1 MPSEVNSADS
11 HVVEQLLSI
20 PQYTVR
26 HPEKSA
32 LLLQELTDLT
42 RYHQKGCEAYQHI
55 LTGLGQ
61 ADVAAPSSLCD
72 VPFLPVRLFKSL
84 KLQSV
89 KDSDILKTLTSSG
102 TTSQQVSRIA
112 VDRITAQLQT
122 KALASIITSFI
133 GPKRLPMIIVDS
145 TATLRNRES
154 LNARGAGLVGLSNF
168 GRDHLYALDDQ
179 MRLNT
184 HALQT
189 FLDKH
194 QGERVLIFGFTF
206 MVWQYLYQELRR
218 TGATISFA
226 QAVLIHSG
234 GWKKLQDQQVDNA
247 SFKSALRDICGIQK
261 VHNFYGMVEQVGSI
275 YMECEQ
281 GYFHAPNVA
290 DVLIR
295 DYRDWSVSPT
305 GTPGLLQTLSLLPR
319 SYPGHS
325 LLTDDLAIVHGVDDC
340 PCGRTGTRFT
350 VQGRMQRAELRGCS
364 DTHAFGVGQA
374 EGGADQVRQFLP
386 SATSTATIE
395 TLCSPTFFQRRPMS
409 TFDPL
414 TIECLDAISS
424 HLLKRS
430 EVKQFPELVSLAF
443 WLRKANIH
451 AIVQDFRKT
460 VGPHELTMPL
470 GIVFHIAPSNVDTI
484 FLYSWALSLLAGN
497 LNVIRIS
504 QNGGEQLG
512 VLIGVLQQM
521 FGESRWGAIAER
533 NIVLTYPRDER
544 INRFLSRHADAR
556 VIWGGDETVQTIRSL
571 PAKPRTKDIP
581 FADKVSATVI
591 NALPYLQA
599 SEATMATWVRSFYND
614 AYQFNQLACSSPH
627 FVLFVGTPDLCE
639 EASHSFWTR
648 LAKEVARQQQ
658 EEPMSSVADK
668 LVGTY
673 ELLACTPNAR
683 RTWHTASPSPV
694 VSRIP
699 LNALPSARTR
709 VAGGFFL
716 ECFLE
721 QLTDLA
727 LVVQP
732 GDQTLG
738 YIGFTQHEME
748 SAAKTLCAQGIDRIV
763 PVGQALAFGPV
774 WDGYVLLSELT
785 RRVAI
790 S

>member
-1 MPSEVNSADS
+1 MPFEINSAES
-11 HVVEQLLSI
+11 LVVDQLLLA
-20 PQYTVR
+20 PQYTLR

-32 LLLQELTDLT
+32 LLL
-42 RYHQKGCEAYQHI
+42 KGLNTLVEHHRTECEGYRRI
-55 LTGLGQ
+55 LDGQGQ
-61 ADVAAPSSLCD
+61 ARAVAAPSLVD
-72 VPFLPVRLFKSL
+72 IPFLPVRLFKSL
-84 KLQSV
+84 KLQSI

-102 TTSQQVSRIA
+102 TTSQQVSKIA
-112 VDRITAQLQT
+112 LDRTTAQLQT
-122 KALASIITSFI
+122 KALASIITSFL

-145 TATLRNRES
+145 AATLRNRES
-154 LNARGAGLVGLSNF
+154 MNARGAGLVGLSNF
-168 GRDHLYALDDQ
+168 GRDHLYALDDD

-184 HALQT
+184 QALQS
-189 FLDKH
+189 FLEKH
-194 QGERVLIFGFTF
+194 RGERILLFGFTF

-218 TGATISFA
+218 TRTTLALD
-226 QAVLIHSG
+226 QAILIHSG

-247 SFKSALRDICGIQK
+247 SFKSALRDVCGIQHI
-261 VHNFYGMVEQVGSI
+261 HNFYGMVEQVGSI

-290 DVLIR
+290 DIVTR

-305 GTPGLLQTLSLLPR
+305 GTTGLLQTLSLLPR

-325 LLTDDLAIVHGVDDC
+325 LLTDDLATVHGVDDC
-340 PCGRTGTRFT
+340 LCGRTGTRFT

-364 DTHAFGVGQA
+364 DTHAFGFGQTDG
-374 EGGADQVRQFLP
+374 ETDHVQQFLP
-386 SATSTATIE
+386 TAVSAATVKG
-395 TLCSPTFFQRRPMS
+395 LCSNTFFERRPMP

-414 TIECLDAISS
+414 TLNYLDEISS
-424 HLLKRS
+424 RVLNIPGVKR
-430 EVKQFPELVSLAF
+430 FPELVSLAF
-443 WLRKANIH
+443 WLRKSHIH
-451 AIVQDFRKT
+451 AIVQDFVKT
-460 VGPHELTMPL
+460 VGTHELTMPL
-470 GIVFHIAPSNVDTI
+470 GVVFHVAPSNVDTI

-497 LNVIRIS
+497 LNVVRIS

-512 VLIGVLQQM
+512 ILLGVLQQM
-521 FGESRWGAIAER
+521 LKEPRWAAIAER
-533 NIVLTYPRDER
+533 NIVLTYPRDEQT
-544 INRFLSRHADAR
+544 NRFLSAHADAR
-556 VIWGGDETVQTIRSL
+556 VIWGGDETVSTIRAL

-581 FADKVSATVI
+581 FADKVSSTVIHAPAYLEADEATVF
-591 NALPYLQA
+591 AWTRA
-599 SEATMATWVRSFYND
+599 FYND

-627 FVLFVGTPDLCE
+627 FVLFVGPPALCE
-639 EASHSFWTR
+639 EASHRFWGS
-648 LAKEVARQQQ
+648 LAKEVTRQQQ
-658 EEPMSSVADK
+658 EESMSSVADK

-673 ELLACTPNAR
+673 ELLATTPHA
-683 RTWHTASPSPV
+683 TQIWHATSPSPV

-699 LNALPSARTR
+699 LSALPSARAR

-716 ECFLE
+716 ECVLE

-727 LVVQP
+727 MVVQP

-738 YIGFTQHEME
+738 YIGFTRGEME

>member
-1 MPSEVNSADS
+1 MPFEPNSAES
-11 HVVEQLLSI
+11 LVVEQLLSA

-26 HPEKSA
+26 NPEKSA
-32 LLLQELTDLT
+32 VLLKGLNTLVE
-42 RYHQKGCEAYQHI
+42 YHRKECEGYRRI
-55 LTGLGQ
+55 LDGLGQ
-61 ADVAAPSSLCD
+61 VATVASPSLPD
-72 VPFLPVRLFKSL
+72 LPFLPVRLFKSL
-84 KLQSV
+84 KLQSIG
-89 KDSDILKTLTSSG
+89 DSDILKTLTSSG
-102 TTSQQVSRIA
+102 TTSQQVSKIA
-112 VDRITAQLQT
+112 IDRTTAQLQT
-122 KALASIITSFI
+122 KALASIITSFL

-145 TATLRNRES
+145 AATLRIRES
-154 LNARGAGLVGLSNF
+154 MNARGAGLVGLSNF
-168 GRDHLYALDDQ
+168 GRDHLYALDDD

-184 HALQT
+184 QALQS
-189 FLDKH
+189 FLEKH
-194 QGERVLIFGFTF
+194 RGERILLFGFTF
-206 MVWQYLYQELRR
+206 MVWQYFYQELRKTR
-218 TGATISFA
+218 ATIPLDH
-226 QAVLIHSG
+226 AVLIHSG

-247 SFKSALRDICGIQK
+247 SFKSALRDICGIQH

-275 YMECEQ
+275 YMECEK

-290 DVLIR
+290 DILTR
-295 DYRDWSVSPT
+295 DYRDWSVSPI

-325 LLTDDLAIVHGVDDC
+325 LLTDDLATIHGVDDC
-340 PCGRTGTRFT
+340 SCGRAGTRFT

-364 DTHAFGVGQA
+364 DTHAFGIGQV
-374 EGGADQVRQFLP
+374 EGGHEQIQQFLP
-386 SATSTATIE
+386 TAISSATVDA
-395 TLCSPTFFQRRPMS
+395 LCSNTFFDRRPMP

-414 TIECLDAISS
+414 TLEYLNEISS
-424 HLLKRS
+424 RVLNIPGVKR
-430 EVKQFPELVSLAF
+430 FPELVSLAF
-443 WLRKANIH
+443 WLRKSHIH
-451 AIVQDFRKT
+451 AIVQDFVKT
-460 VGPHELTMPL
+460 VGTHELTMPL
-470 GIVFHIAPSNVDTI
+470 GVVFHVAPSNVDTI

-497 LNVIRIS
+497 LNVVRIS

-512 VLIGVLQQM
+512 VLLGILQRM
-521 FGESRWGAIAER
+521 IREPRWAAIAER
-533 NIVLTYPRDER
+533 NIVLTYPRDEQT
-544 INRFLSRHADAR
+544 NRFLSARADAR
-556 VIWGGDETVQTIRSL
+556 VIWGGDETVSTIRAL

-581 FADKVSATVI
+581 FADKVSSTVIHASAYLGTDEATVS
-591 NALPYLQA
+591 AWTHA
-599 SEATMATWVRSFYND
+599 FYND

-627 FVLFVGTPDLCE
+627 FVLFVGTPALCK
-639 EASHSFWTR
+639 EASHRFWGNLTQ
-648 LAKEVARQQQ
+648 EVLRQQQ

-673 ELLACTPNAR
+673 ELLANTPDAR
-683 RTWHTASPSPV
+683 RTWSATAPAPM

-727 LVVQP
+727 LVIQP

-738 YIGFTQHEME
+738 YIGFTQSEME
-748 SAAKTLCAQGIDRIV
+748 SAAKMLCAQGIDRIV

-785 RRVAI
+785 RRVTI